1 MRSIS
6 MPRGQRKGRAREGRR
21 NRGAEL
27 VEFAFAVPV
36 LLLIVVGIWDFGSAF
51 ALKQRLTNAARATA
65 RIVIS
70 TPSKD
75 PTNPANCGVSTVPCS
90 IVAAATAAQQYLKNA
105 GLQYSW
111 INPTSPSY
119 VSGADQWT
127 YFSGSGFTSSTAAPS
142 NGPEL
147 IINDCAGIEANG
159 NVVTPPTDG
168 SIQATQVTILWPLQW
183 FAQGFLPPSALPKS
197 LTVNTTMANI
207 GGGCAD
213 L

>member
-1 MRSIS
+1 
-6 MPRGQRKGRAREGRR
+6 
-21 NRGAEL
+21 
-27 VEFAFAVPV
+27 VEFAFAIPV

-51 ALKQRLTNAARATA
+51 ALKQKLTNAASATT

-75 PTNPANCGVSTVPCS
+75 PANPVNCGVSTVPCS
-90 IVAAATAAQQYLKNA
+90 VVAAATAAQQYLKNA

-111 INPTSPSY
+111 ISPTSPSY
-119 VSGADQWT
+119 TPGADQWT
-127 YFSGSGFTSSTAAPS
+127 YFSGSSSTGSTTAPS

-159 NVVTPPTDG
+159 NVVTIATAG
-168 SIQATQVTILWPLQW
+168 STQATQVTLLWPLQW
-183 FAQGFLPPSALPKS
+183 FAQGFLPPSALPSS

-207 GGGCAD
+207 GGGCAE